1 MSLTRCTS
9 AKMDTYLGGF
19 LVELLCGDLELVD
32 VLLQV
37 RKLRLHLP
45 QLHRQINQLAFELR

>member
-1 MSLTRCTS
+1 MG
-9 AKMDTYLGGF
+9 TYLGGF

-45 QLHRQINQLAFELR
+45 QLHRQINQLAFEFS